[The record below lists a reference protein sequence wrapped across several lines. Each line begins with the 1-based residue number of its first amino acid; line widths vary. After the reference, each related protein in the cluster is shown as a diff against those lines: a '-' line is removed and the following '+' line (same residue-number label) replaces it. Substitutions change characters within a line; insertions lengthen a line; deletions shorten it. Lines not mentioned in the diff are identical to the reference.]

1 MTADLVAVQRA
12 VADALRRGCK
22 AYNGKKPIIKVIAHE
37 FDPRCVAGR
46 ALVLISPR
54 MKVQTHACPSD
65 SAAVVAAE
73 WRVQRVCCLRVAM
86 LLQREM

>member
-37 FDPRCVAGR
+37 FDPRRVSR
-46 ALVLISPR
+46 R
-54 MKVQTHACPSD
+54 THS
-65 SAAVVAAE
+65 SAACFRADASAIACIPGIGSLHLSSKVLPRNALTSDAV
-73 WRVQRVCCLRVAM
+73 
-86 LLQREM
+86 